1 MSRST
6 EYISNTLSLREPLR
20 QSLEVFEVMDNQLD
34 LLGNADLKYKE
45 ALLIQ
50 QYPLFKQFERSFP
63 SVCFSIATGIGK
75 TRLMGAFIAYLYK
88 EKGFKNFFIL
98 SPNITIYNKLRLDFG
113 STSYQKYVF
122 KGFPEITNNAV
133 IIDGDNYETK
143 GIRASSNSIQINMFN
158 IGKINADTKATNKD
172 GENLPP
178 RLKRFRETLGDS
190 YYNYL
195 MSLEDLVII
204 MDEAHR
210 YRGDRGMDTLNELNP
225 ILGIE
230 LTATP
235 YDSKFKQAFK
245 NIVFEYGLK
254 EAINE
259 TNINKKYIKT
269 PAVVT
274 RADTDFSQ
282 MDKKTIEKLKLQD
295 AIQLHNDTKIAI
307 ESYAIENNKRVVKPI
322 ILVACSDTTH
332 AEEVYDYITSM
343 DFYNGIY
350 TDKTL
355 QIDSSKSEDSQIEQ
369 LLTIE
374 HPDNIHEIVIHV
386 DMLKEGWDVSNLYTI
401 VPLRASDAKILI
413 EQTIGRGLRLPYDA
427 KPTGVEKVDM
437 LSIIEHERFQ
447 DVLDLAKDKDY
458 QFSQRHLT
466 EQDLHSKKILL
477 ESKTND
483 EVELA
488 NECIRLETITDD
500 QVRKIAEKKHYA
512 KDLTARVIRKS
523 IVDKKF
529 QTPNDIL
536 KPETKTETINE
547 IKNILNTYPEFSG
560 LTEKEKSDIVSEA
573 DNQFGNNVKPIIQNN
588 ILIPNIKVSLSVN
601 KSIIRQFDLDI
612 TDFSQSIFDKEF
624 QLIRETLSGHKRDV
638 ISINSQTKLFPE
650 QVILEA
656 LKQKPKVAYENNP
669 ELFYNLCE
677 QAVNAIRRTLK
688 NADTLNDTILM
699 YRELIVTKIYAQIE
713 KHFEVETV
721 HISEPQTEPYTLV
734 LPFLN
739 LTVEKGNEVLPFR
752 QTISAKLLPLKV
764 FSGFSKSCHNRY
776 KFDSLPEKRFAE
788 ILDNSNEVIKWLR
801 PASKQFNIW
810 YNNNSDRYVPDFVA
824 ETAEIIYLIE
834 IKAENEMDDKIVKL
848 KAEAAINYCEI
859 ASKINRQRNEKDWKY
874 VLVPHDK
881 TDSNM
886 SFMGLVEQFEK

>member
-20 QSLEVFEVMDNQLD
+20 QSLEVFETLDNQLD
-34 LLGNADLKYKE
+34 LLGNADLKDKE
-45 ALLIQ
+45 ALLTNK
-50 QYPLFKQFERSFP
+50 YPLFKQFERSFP

-113 STSYQKYVF
+113 STSYPKYVF

-143 GIRASSNSIQINMFN
+143 GIRASSDSIQINMFN
-158 IGKINADTKATNKD
+158 IGKINADTKATNID

-195 MSLEDLVII
+195 MNLEDLVII

-235 YDSKFKQAFK
+235 YDSKLKQAFK

-282 MDKKTIEKLKLQD
+282 MDKKTIENLKLQD

-332 AEEVYDYITSM
+332 AKEVFDYITSM

-350 TDKTL
+350 KEKTL

-458 QFSQRHLT
+458 QFGQRHLT
-466 EQDLHSKKILL
+466 EQDLHSKKVLL

-488 NECIRLETITDD
+488 NECIRLDAITDE
-500 QVRKIAEKKHYA
+500 QVKKIAEKKH
-512 KDLTARVIRKS
+512 
-523 IVDKKF
+523 
-529 QTPNDIL
+529 
-536 KPETKTETINE
+536 
-547 IKNILNTYPEFSG
+547 
-560 LTEKEKSDIVSEA
+560 
-573 DNQFGNNVKPIIQNN
+573 
-588 ILIPNIKVSLSVN
+588 
-601 KSIIRQFDLDI
+601 
-612 TDFSQSIFDKEF
+612 
-624 QLIRETLSGHKRDV
+624 
-638 ISINSQTKLFPE
+638 
-650 QVILEA
+650 
-656 LKQKPKVAYENNP
+656 
-669 ELFYNLCE
+669 
-677 QAVNAIRRTLK
+677 
-688 NADTLNDTILM
+688 
-699 YRELIVTKIYAQIE
+699 
-713 KHFEVETV
+713 
-721 HISEPQTEPYTLV
+721 
-734 LPFLN
+734 
-739 LTVEKGNEVLPFR
+739 
-752 QTISAKLLPLKV
+752 
-764 FSGFSKSCHNRY
+764 
-776 KFDSLPEKRFAE
+776 FA
-788 ILDNSNEVIKWLR
+788 
-801 PASKQFNIW
+801 
-810 YNNNSDRYVPDFVA
+810 
-824 ETAEIIYLIE
+824 
-834 IKAENEMDDKIVKL
+834 
-848 KAEAAINYCEI
+848 
-859 ASKINRQRNEKDWKY
+859 
-874 VLVPHDK
+874 H
-881 TDSNM
+881 
-886 SFMGLVEQFEK
+886 